1 MVGVLTPAPASPA
14 RSGYPRR
21 MRSPAPL
28 LLVFACLIQGGQTAS
43 AQPATP
49 TEEDA
54 VEQRIERLE
63 RAAREFA
70 PAKPSA
76 IAEVHVGGPGAE
88 MNAGVAPDPM
98 GAARGRDLREGAAV
112 IDVRG
117 RIAYTPGGWVFAAD
131 PVAQANENGTPPR
144 VVLRLLPS
152 PTSERL
158 REIVAE
164 RESADLPPATFR
176 LSGRVLVDRGR
187 VYLLPVFATVLELEE
202 SDPDNE
208 PTLSEPAQVDAET
221 SNPDD
226 PTIQELIERIERA
239 SEAERQGVREVFAG
253 GGEGSTPGIR
263 LLTGRVGRLGRSPNG
278 RLIISF
284 EAGAA
289 QRPAADEIERAAVL
303 PCRLYGALEQIWAS
317 RGDGARLLVSGE
329 AFRDSGRWFLLPS
342 LVEVERAAPSGLR
355 TLR

>member
-1 MVGVLTPAPASPA
+1 MRLTVLVLISLASAAPCAPRAAGQPASP
-14 RSGYPRR
+14 
-21 MRSPAPL
+21 
-28 LLVFACLIQGGQTAS
+28 V
-43 AQPATP
+43 
-49 TEEDA
+49 EDDA

-70 PAKPSA
+70 PAKPSV
-76 IAEVHVGGPGAE
+76 IAEVQVGGPGAE
-88 MNAGVAPDPM
+88 MIAGVASDPM
-98 GAARGRDLREGAAV
+98 AGARGGDLREGAAV

-117 RIAYTPGGWVFAAD
+117 RIAYTPAGWVFAAD
-131 PVAQANENGTPPR
+131 PVRTATNGEDSPR

-158 REIVAE
+158 REIVTE
-164 RESADLPPATFR
+164 RSDAGEPPATFR
-176 LSGRVLVDRGR
+176 ISGRVLVDRGR
-187 VYLLPVFATVLELEE
+187 VYLLPVFATVLEVEE
-202 SDPDNE
+202 AAIDE
-208 PTLSEPAQVDAET
+208 PELIEPVEVDAET

-226 PTIQELIERIERA
+226 PSIRELIERIERA
-239 SEAERQGVREVFAG
+239 SDAEREGVREMFAG

-263 LLTGRVGRLGRSPNG
+263 LLAGRVARLGRAPDG
-278 RLIISF
+278 RLIVSF
-284 EAGAA
+284 EFGPG
-289 QRPAADEIERAAVL
+289 QRPGDEIDRAAVL

-329 AFRDSGRWFLLPS
+329 AFRDSDRWFLLPS

>member
-1 MVGVLTPAPASPA
+1 MRFPA
-14 RSGYPRR
+14 
-21 MRSPAPL
+21 L
-28 LLVFACLIQGGQTAS
+28 LLISIAS
-43 AQPATP
+43 VNPIALAQPATP

-98 GAARGRDLREGAAV
+98 ASARGRELREGAAV

-131 PVAQANENGTPPR
+131 PVSPPNGTQSPPR
-144 VVLRLLPS
+144 VVLRLLPG

-158 REIVAE
+158 REVVAE
-164 RESADLPPATFR
+164 REGAGLPPATFR

-202 SDPDNE
+202 TDSDNE
-208 PTLSEPAQVDAET
+208 PVLSEPAEVDAET

-226 PTIQELIERIERA
+226 PTIRELIERIERA
-239 SEAERQGVREVFAG
+239 SEAERQGVREIFAG

-263 LLTGRVGRLGRSPNG
+263 LLTGRVARLGRAPNG
-278 RLIISF
+278 RLILAF
-284 EAGAA
+284 ESGAA
-289 QRPAADEIERAAVL
+289 QRPDADAIDRAAVL

-329 AFRDSGRWFLLPS
+329 AFRDTDRWFLLPS
-342 LVEVERAAPSGLR
+342 LVEVEPASPSGLR